1 MEDLIIRGLLADET
15 VKVMAISGGELVE
28 KARET
33 HGLSRVCT
41 AALGRTLMMT
51 SMMGAQLKNEEERV
65 TAMLRGGGEAGNIV
79 CTADW
84 TGRVK
89 GYVENPGVEL
99 PPAPNGKLDVA
110 LAVGWFG
117 DLTVV
122 RDMGLKEPYVGT
134 CPITSGEIAED
145 FARYFAASE
154 QQPSLV
160 YLGVHVDVQS
170 GAVRAAGGLLVQ
182 PLPGRPDAVIDALTE
197 KAKEIETLTAML
209 ERGTS
214 LQDALMQLLGGM
226 GFEKTA
232 CQHPEFR
239 CDCSRERLERVLIS
253 LGEEELSDM
262 IAQEHGAELTCHFCN
277 RKYRFDE
284 NDLRRLLAEAKGKE
298 KA

>member
-15 VKVMAISGGELVE
+15 VKIMAITGGALVE

-65 TAMLRGGGEAGNIV
+65 TAMLKGGGEAGNIV

-122 RDMGLKEPYVGT
+122 RAMGLKAVSYTHLAYPYRYKGGRNEDADCKAGRFAGT
-134 CPITSGEIAED
+134 WRHKKRCCIARD
-145 FARYFAASE
+145 FRNRTHPQHFE
-154 QQPSLV
+154 
-160 YLGVHVDVQS
+160 
-170 GAVRAAGGLLVQ
+170 
-182 PLPGRPDAVIDALTE
+182 AL
-197 KAKEIETLTAML
+197 
-209 ERGTS
+209 
-214 LQDALMQLLGGM
+214 
-226 GFEKTA
+226 
-232 CQHPEFR
+232 
-239 CDCSRERLERVLIS
+239 
-253 LGEEELSDM
+253 
-262 IAQEHGAELTCHFCN
+262 
-277 RKYRFDE
+277 
-284 NDLRRLLAEAKGKE
+284 
-298 KA
+298 

>member
-15 VKVMAISGGELVE
+15 VKIMAITGGALVE

-65 TAMLRGGGEAGNIV
+65 TAMLKGGGEAGNIV

-145 FARYFAASE
+145 FARYFATSE

-160 YLGVHVDVQS
+160 YLGVHVDAQS

-182 PLPGRPDAVIDALTE
+182 PLPDCPNAVIDALTE
-197 KAKEIETLTAML
+197 KAKEIETLTSML

-214 LQDALMQLLGGM
+214 LQDALMQLFDGM
-226 GFEKTA
+226 GLEITA

-277 RKYRFDE
+277 QKYRFDE